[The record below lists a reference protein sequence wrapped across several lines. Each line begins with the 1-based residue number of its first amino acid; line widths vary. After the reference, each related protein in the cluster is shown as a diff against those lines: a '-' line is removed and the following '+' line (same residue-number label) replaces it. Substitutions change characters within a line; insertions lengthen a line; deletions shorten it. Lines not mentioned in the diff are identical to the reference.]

1 MLYKAVPESVAT
13 LLRDIHHWSLPART
27 YLAGGTAVAIYLDH
41 RVSVDIDLFTEE
53 DFYCGPI
60 ISSIEQNHAITV
72 TNVADRDTLIANVD
86 DIKFSLF
93 HYPYPPVKPLVTNP
107 AYDIEVAS
115 PEDIAAMKAVAIVQ
129 RGIAKDFVDLR
140 ALMLSFDIS
149 LNDLMTTVQEK
160 YRASTDYS
168 YQVKKSLVYF
178 DDAVNSLGDVT
189 MLKKG
194 QKVRLEREGWKEI
207 EKYFKGIV
215 FSQ

>member
-1 MLYKAVPESVAT
+1 
-13 LLRDIHHWSLPART
+13 
-27 YLAGGTAVAIYLDH
+27 
-41 RVSVDIDLFTEE
+41 
-53 DFYCGPI
+53 
-60 ISSIEQNHAITV
+60 
-72 TNVADRDTLIANVD
+72 
-86 DIKFSLF
+86 
-93 HYPYPPVKPLVTNP
+93 
-107 AYDIEVAS
+107 
-115 PEDIAAMKAVAIVQ
+115 MKAVAIVQ